1 MKEISSNKEIERF
14 EKVVT
19 FDKLHKWTHV
29 TAKFLSK
36 EIPTGIENKENT
48 IFLFGEAKLMQ
59 VKKQGK
65 PSDKKAISSV
75 SNTMELSLAME
86 KLTSSLELNLNN
98 PNLIASSQSG
108 DEVMVLDAVNEAS
121 PSH

>member
-1 MKEISSNKEIERF
+1 
-14 EKVVT
+14 
-19 FDKLHKWTHV
+19 
-29 TAKFLSK
+29 
-36 EIPTGIENKENT
+36 
-48 IFLFGEAKLMQ
+48 MQ

-65 PSDKKAISSV
+65 PSDKKVISSV